1 MKITKRQLRTLIRE
15 VCLKNEVNLRHRR
28 LYNECS
34 ITLEEGVFSGALKG
48 LMRAIPGVGNVAADA
63 HTSTV
68 LDALDRRLTNMLKR
82 IEALERRAR

>member
-1 MKITKRQLRTLIRE
+1 MRITRRQLRRIIRE
-15 VCLKNEVNLRHRR
+15 ECAKSDVGLHRR
-28 LYNECS
+28 RVHDEYS
-34 ITLEEGVFSGALKG
+34 IALEEGVFSGALKG